1 MCIPRLSYDLGVAK
15 PERLSDITVR
25 DATLEYLEI
34 LERRVLRGQL
44 AESTLTS
51 YRRDLTEFTTLLGP
65 ETELDAIEA
74 DDLEI
79 AMTKLAKAPDRR
91 YRVGLKIA
99 EDGSTPPGR
108 GPYSLARWF
117 AAVRGL
123 FRWAADKGYVQVDP
137 TVKVS
142 APRTPSRAAG
152 ARVGLRLDE
161 ALVLRGAPSARAAG
175 NLRADQRL
183 SLRDEAILRLLVESG
198 PRVSELCGANRSDI
212 RLHEETRTPVLHV
225 RGKGRKDRDLPLSR
239 PTAELIERYLAEER
253 PAPPS
258 PRSASDVAERRRIE
272 DAAGALFVSIRGWR
286 LSPRDVQRMVQR
298 YTKEFLGRRATPHSL
313 RHTALTIL
321 ARAGVD
327 IATVAQIAGH
337 ASLST
342 TSVYMDDSMSAAA
355 EAIEGSPLAQP

>member
-1 MCIPRLSYDLGVAK
+1 MAK

-44 AESTLTS
+44 ATSTLTS
-51 YRRDLTEFTTLLGP
+51 YRRDLDEFTTLLGP
-65 ETELDAIEA
+65 ETDLDSIEA

-79 AMTKLAKAPDRR
+79 AMTRLAKAPDRR

-137 TVKVS
+137 TLKVTP
-142 APRTPSRAAG
+142 PRTPSRAAG
-152 ARVGLRLDE
+152 SRVGLRLDE
-161 ALVLRGAPSARAAG
+161 ALVLRGAPSARASG
-175 NLRADQRL
+175 QLRADQRL

-225 RGKGRKDRDLPLSR
+225 RGKGQKDRDLPLSQ

-258 PRSASDVAERRRIE
+258 PRSARDAAERRRID

-286 LSPRDVQRMVQR
+286 LAPRDVQRMVQR